1 MKTEEKQIWDLTPD
15 LKNLNI
21 GRKKGQ
27 QLINKSFKKYGA
39 DRSILLDK
47 NNPIIA
53 VTVRL

>member
-27 QLINKSFKKYGA
+27 QLINKYGA